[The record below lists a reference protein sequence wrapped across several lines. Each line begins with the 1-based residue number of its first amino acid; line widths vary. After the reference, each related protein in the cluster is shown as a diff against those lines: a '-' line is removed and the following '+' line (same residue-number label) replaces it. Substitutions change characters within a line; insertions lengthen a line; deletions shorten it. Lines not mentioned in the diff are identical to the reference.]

1 MSDHST
7 DDYGPDE
14 AEEGAKR
21 NRASWRRDCEEIC
34 RSGRCSEEVRE
45 LAQKMLRLL
54 DETEGMYRGEMPNQK
69 ALVELMD
76 TLDELRSKIR
86 IYSLTVEKSLV
97 LDDRLPRVR

>member
-1 MSDHST
+1 MNVSNG
-7 DDYGPDE
+7 DDYSPEGAE
-14 AEEGAKR
+14 AGAKR

-34 RSGRCSEEVRE
+34 RSGRYSEAVRE

-76 TLDELRSKIR
+76 TLEELRSKA
-86 IYSLTVEKSLV
+86 K
-97 LDDRLPRVR
+97 

>member
-1 MSDHST
+1 MKE
-7 DDYGPDE
+7 DDYSPEG
-14 AEEGAKR
+14 AEEGATR

-34 RSGRCSEEVRE
+34 RSGRYSDEVRE

-76 TLDELRSKIR
+76 TLEELRSKA
-86 IYSLTVEKSLV
+86 K
-97 LDDRLPRVR
+97 

>member
-1 MSDHST
+1 MKE
-7 DDYGPDE
+7 DDYSPEGAE
-14 AEEGAKR
+14 AGAKR

-34 RSGRCSEEVRE
+34 RSGRYSEEVRE

-76 TLDELRSKIR
+76 TLEELRSKA
-86 IYSLTVEKSLV
+86 K
-97 LDDRLPRVR
+97 

>member
-1 MSDHST
+1 MKE
-7 DDYGPDE
+7 DDYSPEG

-34 RSGRCSEEVRE
+34 RSGRYSEEVRE

-76 TLDELRSKIR
+76 ALEELRSKA
-86 IYSLTVEKSLV
+86 K
-97 LDDRLPRVR
+97 

>member
-1 MSDHST
+1 MNA
-7 DDYGPDE
+7 DDYNPEG

-21 NRASWRRDCEEIC
+21 NRASWRRDCEAIC
-34 RSGRCSEEVRE
+34 RSGRYSEAVRE

-76 TLDELRSKIR
+76 TLEELRNKA
-86 IYSLTVEKSLV
+86 K
-97 LDDRLPRVR
+97 

>member
-1 MSDHST
+1 MKE
-7 DDYGPDE
+7 DDYSPEG

-21 NRASWRRDCEEIC
+21 NRASWRRDCEAIC
-34 RSGRCSEEVRE
+34 RSGRYSEAVRE

-76 TLDELRSKIR
+76 ALEELRSKA
-86 IYSLTVEKSLV
+86 K
-97 LDDRLPRVR
+97 

>member
-1 MSDHST
+1 MNVSNG
-7 DDYGPDE
+7 DDYSPEG

-34 RSGRCSEEVRE
+34 RSGRYSEEERE

-76 TLDELRSKIR
+76 ALEELRNKA
-86 IYSLTVEKSLV
+86 K
-97 LDDRLPRVR
+97 

>member
-1 MSDHST
+1 MCNHNA
-7 DDYGPDE
+7 DDYTPEG

-34 RSGRCSEEVRE
+34 RSGRYSEEVRE

-54 DETEGMYRGEMPNQK
+54 DETEGMYRGELPNQK

-76 TLDELRSKIR
+76 TLDELRNK
-86 IYSLTVEKSLV
+86 TKSSHSRKV
-97 LDDRLPRVR
+97 VR